1 MNSIKDLSSKDNGGV
16 KKGVIIKKAIKEKSK
31 NVVVLNVQSSSTNI
45 RNEIGSPLIQKS
57 KSQNKQQITPLNV
70 IDLESISQQNLSS
83 LLPKDKKDTND
94 DSMDQSIKR
103 VEFFSSIDKKRVT
116 VSSLERESEVLFNL
130 GHKRHF

>member
-1 MNSIKDLSSKDNGGV
+1 M
-16 KKGVIIKKAIKEKSK
+16 
-31 NVVVLNVQSSSTNI
+31 VVRNVQNRRTNI
-45 RNEIGSPLIQKS
+45 RDEIGSPLIQK
-57 KSQNKQQITPLNV
+57 NKQQITQLNV

-130 GHKRHF
+130 GRKKHF